1 MHYLA
6 DVLWYPD
13 RTLWGQAWWV
23 PMLFGGA
30 ALALAFGHRFW
41 MNLLNQNPPK
51 ASFKEIF
58 VKAVLFMS
66 AYAATAIFSMSPIFL
81 TVALI
86 LLWIPIAMQPFS
98 KAKLS
103 YSLLVAIIGSLV
115 EATLSALGQFYYNRP
130 DILGIPIWLPALY
143 LWAANVGDAISR
155 SPYFDSPDII
165 NNPENLHLIE
175 RSV

>member
-41 MNLLNQNPPK
+41 MNLLNQAPPK

-58 VKAVLFMS
+58 VKAVLFMT
-66 AYAATAIFSMSPIFL
+66 AYAATAIFSMSPIAL
-81 TVALI
+81 TVTLT
-86 LLWIPIAMQPFS
+86 LLWIPIAQPFS

-130 DILGIPIWLPALY
+130 DILGIPMWLPALY
-143 LWAANVGDAISR
+143 LWAANVGEAIGR
-155 SPYFDSPDII
+155 SPYFDSRDI
-165 NNPENLHLIE
+165 NSYKNLHLIE